1 MLDMNSLPVPGGIII
16 AGALWAGV
24 SVFAL
29 GPFVAKRTIAE
40 TNWNATCVTI
50 LNKNLAAKVP
60 QPEIRPDISCG
71 KVLGILGP
79 EMRALCHQG
88 GNDIFKLLT
97 IDPLAAQ
104 KKRVRQLETNR
115 LSRIAALSP
124 SRCSCAARIVGAD
137 RVTWG
142 LYAGSVRLVGG
153 PQNLKSD
160 LTQALYSPACK
171 LHGEG

>member
-1 MLDMNSLPVPGGIII
+1 MFDMNSLPVPGGIIV

-29 GPFVAKRTIAE
+29 GPVVANRTIE
-40 TNWNATCVTI
+40 KTNWNAACEKI
-50 LNKNLAAKVP
+50 LNENLAAKVP
-60 QPEIRPDISCG
+60 QPEIRPNISCG
-71 KVLGILGP
+71 KVLGAFGP
-79 EMRALCHQG
+79 EMRRLCRQG
-88 GNDIFKLLT
+88 GDQFFDLLT

-104 KKRVRQLETNR
+104 KKRARQREADR
-115 LSRIAALSP
+115 LARIAALSP

-137 RVTWG
+137 RLAWG
-142 LYAGSVRLVGG
+142 LYAGSPRLLGG

-160 LTQALYSPACK
+160 LTQALYSPSCK